1 VSSIDILQTPM
12 ELASEKE
19 TLGFLNSLFFR
30 WGQQII
36 ATLSTSYR
44 LSEEQKEAL
53 EEVFL
58 KPNDWKVLVKPP
70 LHQA

>member
-1 VSSIDILQTPM
+1 M

-36 ATLSTSYR
+36 ARISLQYTLT
-44 LSEEQKEAL
+44 EEQKEAL

-58 KPNDWKVLVKPP
+58 RPNDWTVYVKPP